1 MHVVDARVFAKECST
16 GTFRISNG
24 SVLALAMNAPGSVFI
39 SYPGTMTDATVPSQG
54 YSGISIANHWV
65 LAHGSILSDKAQRSR
80 KLLDFVNASNPG
92 EVILL
97 EPHVHGKLFDDVT
110 FLIHHNPGSS
120 IESGKPL
127 AIWKC
132 PLLSDTMESLLRNWN
147 FQNNQRFDRIFLPV
161 LLLIACDTVNTT
173 ERAANQQLESELT
186 GRGQNG
192 EIRLESL
199 GNGGKVRDILIEL
212 AKQSATGRPAKGSTV
227 EIFST
232 PFGNPFFSDT
242 MARGIVGNLLG
253 TKECLMV
260 IDAAVFPG
268 CQGAPVYLADNRARK
283 TVCGMVIASSCWLHG
298 ERIDYTFAINLLP
311 SLNQVLQTRVRRNES
326 LCLTSLILPFTQ
338 RRDRN
343 DKIGIL
349 ERSVAIVR
357 CGPNWGTGILV
368 DAQTGTFITCAHV
381 VAAAPERKI
390 ELVSY
395 IASRADKSEWT
406 ARAKLIYKT
415 PGNKPYDIA
424 VLKIDLKC
432 TETSMK
438 AIKLADRPAV
448 NGEPIFSIGFPFC
461 LAGRATISNGIISKL
476 SECMLQTNCC
486 AQSGVSGGPIVRPSS
501 LEMLG
506 MIVCNTVSTNDA
518 TTYPRLC
525 MAIPTSVFKEPLDN
539 YLRTAD
545 PKMLEN
551 LTQHDQII
559 EGTWNLRSPLL
570 RSNI

>member
-1 MHVVDARVFAKECST
+1 
-16 GTFRISNG
+16 
-24 SVLALAMNAPGSVFI
+24 MNAPGSVFI
-39 SYPGTMTDATVPSQG
+39 SYPGTMTDATVFSQG

-80 KLLDFVNASNPG
+80 KLLDFVDASIPG
-92 EVILL
+92 KVMLL
-97 EPHVHGKLFDDVT
+97 EPRVHGKLFDDLT
-110 FLIHHNPGSS
+110 FLIHRNPGSS

-132 PLLSDTMESLLRNWN
+132 PLLSDTIESFFANWN

-161 LLLIACDTVNTT
+161 FLLIACDTVKSIENP
-173 ERAANQQLESELT
+173 ANRQFESELT
-186 GRGQNG
+186 GRGQKG
-192 EIRLESL
+192 GIRLESL
-199 GNGGKVRDILIEL
+199 DNGGKVRDILLEL

-227 EIFST
+227 EILST

-242 MARGIVGNLLG
+242 MSRGIVGNLLG
-253 TKECLMV
+253 MKECLMV

-268 CQGAPVYLADNRARK
+268 CQGAPVYFADNRARK
-283 TVCGMVIASSCWLHG
+283 TVCGMVIASSCWCHG

-311 SLNQVLQTRVRRNES
+311 SLNQVLQTRVGRNES
-326 LCLTSLILPFTQ
+326 LCSTSPLLLPFT
-338 RRDRN
+338 RRRNRN

-357 CGPNWGTGILV
+357 CGPNWGTGILLE
-368 DAQTGTFITCAHV
+368 ARTGTFVTCAHV
-381 VAAAPERKI
+381 VATAPERKI

-395 IASRADKSEWT
+395 IASRTEKSEWS

-415 PGNKPYDIA
+415 PANKPYDIA
-424 VLKIDLKC
+424 VLKIDIKC

-438 AIKLADRPAV
+438 AIKLANRPAV
-448 NGEPIFSIGFPFC
+448 NGFPFC
-461 LAGRATISNGIISKL
+461 SAGRATISNGIISKS

-518 TTYPRLC
+518 TAYPRLC
-525 MAIPTSVFKEPLDN
+525 MAIPTSIIKETLDN

-545 PKMLEN
+545 PKTLED
-551 LTQHDQII
+551 LTQHDQIT
-559 EGTWNLRSPLL
+559 EETWNLRSPLL
-570 RSNI
+570 RSNM